1 MHLRTSNRLLSPIT
15 HAGHG
20 VGSMVRERPR
30 LTIGGIVTIG
40 ALIAFGIWIWPEMR
54 RTIRMHRM

>member
-1 MHLRTSNRLLSPIT
+1 
-15 HAGHG
+15 
-20 VGSMVRERPR
+20 MVRERPR